1 MKAALHTVPS
11 ESTIARGDGT
21 RNALVFGAT
30 GFFGRWLVKELL
42 DQGISTTA
50 AVRNLA
56 RFGAVA
62 EWLRDHNV
70 ATTALSVVEVDL
82 VVDGIELRPGRLN
95 HIREIFNVAGAHA
108 CGMTPAAARA
118 ANVLAS
124 RGGVAATLPHLG
136 RLVHLSGYRVGG
148 QDRHRFPGWR
158 PNAST
163 SKPAS
168 APMRYPGGE

>member
-1 MKAALHTVPS
+1 MCHEMKAALHTVPS

-108 CGMTPAAARA
+108 CGMTPAAARGECPRVA
-118 ANVLAS
+118 WWS
-124 RGGVAATLPHLG
+124 RG
-136 RLVHLSGYRVGG
+136 
-148 QDRHRFPGWR
+148 D
-158 PNAST
+158 
-163 SKPAS
+163 AS
-168 APMRYPGGE
+168 APWPFGAPVRLSGRRAGPASIPWLEAKRKYQ